1 MKQKSIILRFVA
13 KQNTKKGSY
22 TLEAAIFLPLF
33 IVGILTLGFT
43 IRMIATGENITF
55 AVADEARLASKYAYN
70 IPVAPLFTN
79 HLETRIIDENAAASS
94 VKVAGFQYLYHS
106 EENDGLIS
114 FRLNYW
120 LSTGLPLGMID
131 GIEMTQQY
139 RCRGFIGRT
148 ADGTP
153 ISFDEMETDASAS
166 MVWVFPDGG
175 KKYHSRSCSFVAS
188 YPAQMILNQELRNKY
203 EPCEKCATGSIENGT
218 QVYCFQE
225 YGESYHRLSCPT
237 IDKYVI
243 SMEKSQAEA
252 RGYTPC
258 LKCGGIE

>member
-1 MKQKSIILRFVA
+1 MKQKSINLRFVV

-43 IRMIATGENITF
+43 VRMISTGENITF
-55 AVADEARLASKYAYN
+55 AAVDEARLASKYAYN
-70 IPVAPLFTN
+70 IPVAPLFSN
-79 HLETRIIDENAAASS
+79 RLESRIIDENVSASS
-94 VKVAGFQYLYHS
+94 IRVTGFHYLYNS
-106 EENDGLIS
+106 DENDGLIS

-120 LSTGLPLGMID
+120 LDPGLPLGMTD
-131 GIEMTQQY
+131 GIGMTQQY
-139 RCRGFIGRT
+139 RCRGFIGRS

-153 ISFDEMETDASAS
+153 VSFDEMETVAAAS
-166 MVWVFPDGG
+166 MVWVFPEGG
-175 KKYHSRSCSFVAS
+175 KRYHTRSCTFVAS

-203 EPCEKCATGSIENGT
+203 APCEKCETESIENGT

-237 IDKYVI
+237 IDKYI
-243 SMEKSQAEA
+243 IAIEKNQAEA

-258 LKCGGIE
+258 LKCGGNK